1 MPTKFIIDNSEETV
15 RKETERLRE
24 KAIRDDASMRTQER
38 AAGRV
43 EERASIIEAM
53 KRSGLSDAEIKRI
66 LSFRQK

>member
-15 RKETERLRE
+15 RKETARLRE
-24 KAIRDDASMRTQER
+24 KAIRDDASLRAQER
-38 AAGRV
+38 AA
-43 EERASIIEAM
+43 ERASIIEAM

>member
-24 KAIRDDASMRTQER
+24 KAIRDDASLRAQER
-38 AAGRV
+38 AA
-43 EERASIIEAM
+43 ERASIIEAM

>member
-15 RKETERLRE
+15 RKETKRLRE
-24 KAIRDDASMRTQER
+24 KAIRDDASMRAQ
-38 AAGRV
+38 
-43 EERASIIEAM
+43 ERASIIEAM